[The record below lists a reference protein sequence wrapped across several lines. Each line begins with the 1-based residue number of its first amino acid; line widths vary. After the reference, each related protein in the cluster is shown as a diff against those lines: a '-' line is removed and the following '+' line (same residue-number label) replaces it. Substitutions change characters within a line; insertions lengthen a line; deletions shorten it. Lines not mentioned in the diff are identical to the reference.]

1 MRILLGLVALPSPV
15 EFPIFAKSAQVVS
28 PPGPLV
34 QLATRPTNATSEQT
48 AVIQKMLR
56 DHDRATS
63 STNVSLALFQIIA
76 YCNIY
81 DGKAGSNS
89 NQRIDNIAGLR

>member
-1 MRILLGLVALPSPV
+1 MGNSTGLG
-15 EFPIFAKSAQVVS
+15 
-28 PPGPLV
+28 
-34 QLATRPTNATSEQT
+34 TNATSEQT

-89 NQRIDNIAGLR
+89 NQRIDNIAALR